1 MIRFTGKCL
10 LIAIVM
16 FVGVLF
22 GMQQAN
28 SGMLDMKG
36 YKDPSLKEHSRSAA
50 EKDRKKKLPFW
61 GKPLRRKIW
70 KKNKNSWNRRKPST
84 CFQKPEKPFQIP

>member
-1 MIRFTGKCL
+1 MDNNLEELRRASDAVADVFSELYWDADKVSSQSGEKKNNRNQVIRMIRFTGKCL

-16 FVGVLF
+16 FFGVLF

-36 YKDPSLKEHSRSAA
+36 YKDPS
-50 EKDRKKKLPFW
+50 
-61 GKPLRRKIW
+61 
-70 KKNKNSWNRRKPST
+70 
-84 CFQKPEKPFQIP
+84 

>member
-1 MIRFTGKCL
+1 MQMIRFTGKCL

-36 YKDPSLKEHSRSAA
+36 YKDPSLKGAFTLGGG
-50 EKDRKKKLPFW
+50 DRK
-61 GKPLRRKIW
+61 
-70 KKNKNSWNRRKPST
+70 SVV
-84 CFQKPEKPFQIP
+84 

>member
-1 MIRFTGKCL
+1 MLLLKKGLCILSYQAFRCLPAACRTIRRKTCFTGKCL

-16 FVGVLF
+16 FFGVLF

-36 YKDPSLKEHSRSAA
+36 YNSNHLISIVFSSLLIAS
-50 EKDRKKKLPFW
+50 
-61 GKPLRRKIW
+61 
-70 KKNKNSWNRRKPST
+70 
-84 CFQKPEKPFQIP
+84 